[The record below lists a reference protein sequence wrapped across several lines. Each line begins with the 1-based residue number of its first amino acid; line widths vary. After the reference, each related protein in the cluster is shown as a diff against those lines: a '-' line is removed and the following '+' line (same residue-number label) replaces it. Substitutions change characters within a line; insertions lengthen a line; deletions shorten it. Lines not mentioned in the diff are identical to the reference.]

1 MTNKPT
7 PSENRVEQ
15 SPNHFS
21 DTVLTEKIGSNLKRL
36 YDDVV
41 NEDIP
46 EDFLSLLAK
55 ADKQD
60 T

>member
-1 MTNKPT
+1 MTKKSTQPD
-7 PSENRVEQ
+7 SRVGQ

-41 NEDIP
+41 NEDVP
-46 EDFLSLLAK
+46 EDFLNLLAK
-55 ADKQD
+55 ADK
-60 T
+60 